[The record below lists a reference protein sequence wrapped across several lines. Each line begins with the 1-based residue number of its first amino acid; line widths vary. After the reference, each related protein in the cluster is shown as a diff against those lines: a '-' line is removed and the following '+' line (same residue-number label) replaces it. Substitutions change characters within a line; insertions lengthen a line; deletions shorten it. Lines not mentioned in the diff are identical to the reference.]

1 MDLSIWELE
10 SNPMQLL
17 AIYSRANRKI
27 FLSVGTLM
35 IIAIAIEDFRI
46 PSLPLGY
53 LYLFPILLMAGFLPP
68 RSIAVVVLICAA
80 LTALLSRNDLR
91 PATILFVMTLLGFS
105 GTGLFVS
112 EIVRNRQKAL
122 EHILELETQTR
133 LRQETEKQL
142 IGLVDS
148 SPLAIIT
155 VDANGSILLANEAAK
170 SLFSPEGAPITGQP
184 IAEFLPALQTVTQQ
198 PSTKV
203 FRTQIRCRGRRN
215 NGDIFLAA
223 VWFSTS
229 ATAVGNIVSAIIVDF
244 SEEVRDREDLSLE
257 HLMKNAKILVGAM
270 AHEIRNLCGAALV
283 VYKNLSRLH
292 GMAENEDFSALGA
305 LIAGLENLSAMELR
319 PAWGQGLAAVELS
332 SVLDELRVVIGP
344 SFNESGVEIL
354 WNVQEHLPLATAD
367 RYGLLQV
374 FLNLARNSQRA
385 METTDRKQL
394 TISSTVE
401 PGSVVIRFE
410 DTGPGIL
417 DASGLFQPFHQSAT
431 AAGLGLYVSRAIL
444 RSFRG
449 DLQHEVGR
457 EGCCFAVSLTRY
469 INAGDAT

>member
-1 MDLSIWELE
+1 MELLSI
-10 SNPMQLL
+10 
-17 AIYSRANRKI
+17 YSHANRTV
-27 FLSVGTLM
+27 FLTAGVTL
-35 IIAIAIEDFRI
+35 IVVIAIIDAIT
-46 PSLPLGY
+46 PPLPLGY
-53 LYLFPILLMAGFLPP
+53 FYLFPILLMAGFLPRP
-68 RSIAVVVLICAA
+68 WIAFLVLLCAG
-80 LTALLSRNDLR
+80 LTVLMSRYELK
-91 PATILFVMTLLGFS
+91 PAIILFVMSSLGFA

-112 EIVRNRQKAL
+112 EIVLNRQRAL
-122 EHILELETQTR
+122 EYVHELETQIR
-133 LRQETEKQL
+133 LRHETEGQL
-142 IGLVDS
+142 KGLVDS

-155 VDANGSILLANEAAK
+155 IDANGRILLANEAAQ
-170 SLFSPEGAPITGQP
+170 SLFSPDGASITGQP

-257 HLMKNAKILVGAM
+257 HLLKNAKILVGALS
-270 AHEIRNLCGAALV
+270 HEIRNLCGAASV
-283 VYKNLSRLH
+283 MYKNLSRLD
-292 GMAENEDFSALGA
+292 GMAESEDFRALGA

-319 PAWGQGLAAVELS
+319 PSWGQSLAAVELS

-344 SFNESGVEIL
+344 SFSESGVEIL
-354 WNVQEHLPLATAD
+354 WKVQEHLPLAIGD

-385 METTDRKQL
+385 MEITDRKRL
-394 TISSTVE
+394 TISSVVE
-401 PGSVVIRFE
+401 RSIVVIRFE
-410 DTGPGIL
+410 DTGVGIP
-417 DASGLFQPFHQSAT
+417 DPSGLFRPFDQSAT

-449 DLQHEVGR
+449 DLQHEPSS
-457 EGCCFAVSLTRY
+457 EGCRFVINLARF
-469 INAGDAT
+469 INAGDIPK